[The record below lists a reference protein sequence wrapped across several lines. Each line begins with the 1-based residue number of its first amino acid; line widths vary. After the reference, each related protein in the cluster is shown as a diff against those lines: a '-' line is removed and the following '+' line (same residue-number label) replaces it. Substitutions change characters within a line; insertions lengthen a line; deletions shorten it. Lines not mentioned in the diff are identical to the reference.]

1 LGEEELL
8 VATRWPSVDES
19 ALVQETIELVVQVNG
34 KVRGRVDLPADI
46 TEEEAR
52 AAALNNENVT
62 RFLEGKTV
70 RKFIVVPGKLINIV
84 VGG

>member
-1 LGEEELL
+1 MLSVAIADYFVAVTARVDGGE
-8 VATRWPSVDES
+8 VFRGNSTVDE
-19 ALVQETIELVVQVNG
+19 AGFCTA
-34 KVRGRVDLPADI
+34 RFDLPADI
-46 TEEEAR
+46 SEAEAR